1 MFGNKL
7 KELRTSHGLTQ
18 VQLARN
24 LGVSKQCVSNWENDN
39 ILPSIDMLIHLAGYF
54 GVSCDLL
61 LERDNKVLLDVTDIT
76 PDQRAILQKLI
87 NEFKKTN
94 Q

>member
-7 KELRTSHGLTQ
+7 KELRTSHGLSQ
-18 VQLARN
+18 VQLAKN
-24 LGVSKQCVSNWENDN
+24 IGVSKQCVSNWENDN
-39 ILPSIDMLIHLAGYF
+39 ILPSIEMLLHLAEYF
-54 GVSCDLL
+54 CVSCDLL
-61 LERDNKVLLDVTDIT
+61 LERDDKILLDVTDIT
-76 PDQRAILQKLI
+76 PNQRALLQKLI

>member
-7 KELRTSHGLTQ
+7 KRLRTSHGLTQ
-18 VQLARN
+18 VQLARK

-39 ILPSIDMLIHLAGYF
+39 ILPSIEMFLHLAGYF

-61 LERDNKVLLDVTDIT
+61 LERDDKVLLDVTDIT
-76 PDQRAILQKLI
+76 PGQRALLQKLI
-87 NEFKKTN
+87 NEFKRTSP
-94 Q
+94 